1 MSGARWLLR
10 AGFLAALIGAVAL
23 AADGGSAIR
32 HDVEASYRRDLRR
45 LEALDAQLA
54 RELLRSRSGLVMHYD
69 TLTRTFQDLRRTS
82 RQLEQIPAAL
92 GFDPGASLRA
102 ELARVGALVGDLGL
116 LLERFKSDNAILRNS
131 RQYYPILLDEA
142 RARLETVPDA
152 EAVER
157 RLGAVLGALAHFDVA
172 PAHDAVA
179 RLSQALQ
186 ELRAAAPDAIDRHAP
201 GSGRRSARAPASAAR
216 LGRSSRAE
224 QPAAAPI
231 ATSSVA
237 TELDLI
243 LKHGALI
250 IQNSAGVDQLV
261 AQVLGVPLQDEIA
274 RASAT
279 YEESYREAL
288 RRGQSRAT
296 WLTALIAA
304 AIVLGLV
311 EVIARSRAVARSLR
325 EARDELELANR
336 ALDREREREREQNE
350 LKTRFVS
357 ATSHEFR
364 TPLTTIL
371 SSSQMLATYGERW
384 GAERRL
390 RHFERIS
397 TAASH
402 MAQMLEEILLIG
414 RAEMGVLSA
423 SPMAL
428 DLRDFCRGLIEGLVP
443 ADRQGE
449 ARPRAVELAFQGEHH
464 VELDRRLLTHVL
476 GNLLENALKYSE
488 PGSDVGLAVSVER
501 EGVRCVVSDGGMGIP
516 AADLPH
522 LFDSFYRGQ
531 NVGTVAGSGLGLAVV
546 KRAVE
551 VQGGTIEVESEPG
564 RGTRVTVW
572 LPLGAGPSGA
582 ESERLTPGA
591 ATGVAAPVGLV
602 SSQVGSAVRDA

>member
-1 MSGARWLLR
+1 VSGARWLLR
-10 AGFLAALIGAVAL
+10 AGFLAALVGAVAV
-23 AADGGSAIR
+23 AAEGGPAIEQG
-32 HDVEASYRRDLRR
+32 VEASYRLDLRR

-69 TLTRTFQDLRRTS
+69 ALTRTFRELRRTS
-82 RQLEQIPAAL
+82 QRLTQGPGSL
-92 GFDPGASLRA
+92 GFDRAGPLRA
-102 ELARVGALVGDLGL
+102 ELEQVNALVGSLEVS
-116 LLERFKSDNAILRNS
+116 LERFKSDNAILRNS

-142 RARLETVPDA
+142 RARLQAVPRA
-152 EAVER
+152 NAVER

-172 PAHDAVA
+172 PAHDAVE
-179 RLSQALQ
+179 RLSLALQ
-186 ELRAAAPDAIDRHAP
+186 ELRAAAPDN
-201 GSGRRSARAPASAAR
+201 RA
-216 LGRSSRAE
+216 
-224 QPAAAPI
+224 
-231 ATSSVA
+231 VA

-250 IQNSAGVDQLV
+250 IESSASVDQLV
-261 AQVLGVPLQDEIA
+261 AQVLGVPLEEAIA
-274 RASAT
+274 RASAS
-279 YEESYREAL
+279 YEEGYREAL
-288 RRGQSRAT
+288 RRGQRQAT

-325 EARDELELANR
+325 EARDGLERANR
-336 ALDREREREREQNE
+336 ALDRERERERQQNE

-390 RHFERIS
+390 RHFERIG
-397 TAASH
+397 TAAAH
-402 MAQMLEEILLIG
+402 MTQMLEEILLIG

-423 SPMAL
+423 SPTAL
-428 DLRDFCRGLIEGLVP
+428 DLRDFCRGLIEGLTPVDP
-443 ADRQGE
+443 QGE
-449 ARPRAVELAFQGEHH
+449 SPRHAVELAFQGEHE

-488 PGSDVGLAVSVER
+488 PGSAVGLTVSVDR
-501 EGVRCVVSDGGMGIP
+501 EGVRCVVSDAGMGIP

-531 NVGTVAGSGLGLAVV
+531 NAGTVAGSGLGLAVV
-546 KRAVE
+546 KRAVD
-551 VQGGTIEVESEPG
+551 VQGGSIEISSEPG
-564 RGTRVTVW
+564 HGTRVTVW
-572 LPLGAGPSGA
+572 LPLRSGASGA
-582 ESERLTPGA
+582 ESERPAAGA
-591 ATGVAAPVGLV
+591 ATGVAAAAGLV
-602 SSQVGSAVRDA
+602 SPPVGSAVRDA